1 MAKPTINDVARLAG
15 VSKKTVSRVINDSP
29 LLNAATRAKVE
40 QVIAEIGYVPDP
52 QARALA
58 LKRNAP
64 AGEAP
69 APQAARPKLLALV
82 YDGSAAPLLAE
93 AQRGALAAIQGSGF
107 ALAVTAVDAGA
118 GELTDEF
125 RAFLERQRPAGM
137 LLLPPLA
144 EIRALARLCE
154 EAGCPHMAIGAS
166 PQEDDARAVLSD
178 DRAATARATAY
189 LIALGHERIG
199 MVTGPDDSRLSQER
213 ELGYLDAMADHDLD
227 RGPALI
233 ATGDH
238 SFQSGHAAGQLL
250 LEVSPRPT
258 AILAANDEM
267 AAGVLHAAAERGIRV
282 PDGLSVIGFEDMPIA
297 ARLIPQLTTVR
308 VPLADMVRAAATR
321 LISPNTAAPM
331 AERFATEL
339 VARASTGP
347 VQG

>member
-64 AGEAP
+64 AGGEAP
-69 APQAARPKLLALV
+69 APQPARSRLLALA
-82 YDGSAAPLLAE
+82 YDGNAASSLAE
-93 AQRGALAAIQGSGF
+93 AQRGALAAIRGSGF

-118 GELTDEF
+118 GDLTDEF
-125 RAFLERQRPAGM
+125 RAFLEEQRPSGV

-144 EIRALARLCE
+144 EIRALARLCD

-166 PQEDDARAVLSD
+166 PQEDDARAILSD
-178 DRAATARATAY
+178 DRAAAAQATAY

-199 MVTGPDDSRLSQER
+199 MVAGPDDSRLSQER

-238 SFQSGHAAGQLL
+238 GFQSGHAAGHLL

-258 AILAANDEM
+258 AILAGNDEM

-308 VPLADMVRAAATR
+308 VPLADMVRAATLR
-321 LISPNTAAPM
+321 LISPDITTP
-331 AERFATEL
+331 ERFATEL
-339 VARASTGP
+339 VTRASTRP